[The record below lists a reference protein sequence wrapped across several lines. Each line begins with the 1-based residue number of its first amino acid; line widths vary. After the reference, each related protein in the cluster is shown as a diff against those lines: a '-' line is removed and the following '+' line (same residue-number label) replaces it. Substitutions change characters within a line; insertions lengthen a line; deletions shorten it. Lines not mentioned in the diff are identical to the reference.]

1 MKNYT
6 TTPKHNITHS
16 QLLKLRGLNENEM
29 ENLISIYGSCIYEV
43 LMRVDVLEFE
53 VNDDNELFI
62 THNHILFN
70 DDEFNILIDD
80 FESTSESDDNGV
92 TYETQVIA
100 D

>member
-6 TTPKHNITHS
+6 KTTTHNITHS
-16 QLLKLRGLNENEM
+16 QLLKLRGLNENQM
-29 ENLISIYGSCIYEV
+29 DSLIRDYGSCIYEV

-53 VNDDNELFI
+53 IGDDNELFI
-62 THNHILFN
+62 THNYELFK
-70 DDEFNILIDD
+70 DEEFNILIND

-92 TYETQVIA
+92 TYETQVIV